1 MDEKKPCKLMFI
13 GLPLVLPY
21 IICGETGMKLGKVGH
36 PKTDEQILQQNPL
49 GSEGKVVDKRQISVY
64 S

>member
-1 MDEKKPCKLMFI
+1 MFI
-13 GLPLVLPY
+13 GLPLVLPF